1 MPINNDK
8 DKSKLRKLLDSLK
21 DDVGIDHYKQMA
33 HTIGRRGL
41 GEKLPTGDK
50 SDEIL
55 DMIRNKQHHERAWD
69 IPHPSSGRAEVQNLR
84 DEIEDLKCALGSV
97 QCEIDDLMDKN
108 STEAVQKYLNEL
120 AEEQAD
126 LIKDIKDI
134 YKKLGN

>member
-1 MPINNDK
+1 MKNDK

-33 HTIGRRGL
+33 YTIGRREL

-55 DMIRNKQHHERAWD
+55 DMIRNKRHHEKTLD
-69 IPHPSSGRAEVQNLR
+69 VPFPDSGRAEVQNLR
-84 DEIEDLKCALGSV
+84 DEVEDLKCALGSV
-97 QCEIDDLMDKN
+97 QCEIDDLIDKN

-126 LIKDIKDI
+126 LIKDIKDT